1 MFDVCVIGSGPAGGV
16 LSKELAEAG
25 AKVVLLEAGRVAR
38 PDEYHYHA
46 WPYEFANRKKPT
58 PGYPPEVTSA
68 LRYENSDKIFVDR
81 IRVVGG
87 RSIHWNANCFRFSE
101 RDFRARSMEGVEE
114 DWPISYQELA
124 PYYSYVEKMIGVT
137 GTREGL
143 DVLPDGEY
151 LRPLKLRCSE
161 HIVGRACRKMG
172 IRLIP
177 TRKAVLTEPYDG
189 RPPVPLLRGLHGRMR
204 YWGHIQRAKLHASE
218 SAPDRKLHVDAEQ
231 AGARIVDR
239 RGRQSARRIGDR
251 YGHPQRRGSAS
262 ALFRGVL
269 RDHRVR
275 ATAAQFPISPA
286 SQRPGQ
292 LQ

>member
-25 AKVVLLEAGRVAR
+25 AKVVLLEAGRVAK
-38 PDEYHYHA
+38 PEEYHYHA

-58 PGYPPEVTSA
+58 PGYPSEVTSA

-189 RPPVPLLRGLHGRMR
+189 RPQCHYCGNCMDGCDIGAIFSVPNSMLP
-204 YWGHIQRAKLHASE
+204 K
-218 SAPDRKLHVDAEQ
+218 
-231 AGARIVDR
+231 
-239 RGRQSARRIGDR
+239 ARRTGNFTLMQNKLARELLTDNEFKR
-251 YGHPQRRGSAS
+251 SSHAENSLP
-262 ALFRGVL
+262 
-269 RDHRVR
+269 RV
-275 ATAAQFPISPA
+275 S
-286 SQRPGQ
+286 
-292 LQ
+292 